1 MTRKVDDEKYKRI
14 LKRLAKGET
23 QSSIVI
29 GEKCSYGTISAAKH
43 WEKTWK
49 STTISTEN
57 DSKKN
62 MTKIIVAMPNFWLDR
77 LNEDILTGVWKDYSD
92 AVLDIIRTYFRTR
105 YKEFD
110 PESRRPLNTRRN
122 ILNEIHEVSK
132 APNKNLHDLSE
143 KGHEDL
149 QKHSDERSRETY
161 EEGQRISSMF
171 KKTQTSDDV
180 IFRNYHGKP
189 LIQEEFDV
197 LMEIEQQI
205 GEIPRWEYEIP
216 KSLSQISTITAFP
229 LNEQQELLK
238 FSYVLLGNHI
248 VGLKLASKGLTIL
261 PKIINQLKFLQHL
274 NLRNNSLTELPKTIG
289 ELAYLDELILSG
301 NALTSIPE
309 SIGNLKNLEI
319 LQLDDN
325 KLTGVPKILGTM
337 RCDLG
342 LANNKISS
350 VDKKILNKSNVDL
363 TGNPIWDVKKDN
375 NL

>member
-110 PESRRPLNTRRN
+110 PESRRPLNTRSN

-132 APNKNLHDLSE
+132 APNKNLHDLFE

-216 KSLSQISTITAFP
+216 KSSSQISTITAFP

-248 VGLKLASKGLTIL
+248 VGLKLASKGLTTL

-289 ELAYLDELILSG
+289 ELAYLDELILNG

-325 KLTGVPKILGTM
+325 KLTGIPKILGTM